1 MANTKLINC
10 DQLQVSLTRVKA
22 YIDGGFSL
30 NNHNHHTDY
39 YTKNE
44 IDNKVNTINT
54 AINGKANA
62 NHSHASNGIT
72 AMTGY
77 AKPDST
83 GAIATTDN
91 LNTAIGKLEKA
102 LDGKSG
108 TSHNHDGSY
117 LGKTATAAAATKLAT
132 ARKINGV
139 SFDGTGDIT
148 ISANPNAHNQASN
161 TITAMTG
168 YAKPTETSAITTTDS
183 LNAAIGKLEKALEGK
198 QGSGSYAPASHTHD
212 NRYYT
217 ESEINTKISALQ
229 TTDADN
235 LAAAKAYADTKVAAL
250 VDSAPET
257 LDTLKELSDALGNDA
272 NFATT
277 MTTNLGNKA
286 DKNHGHGNATS
297 SAAGF
302 MSKDDKAKLDGIASG
317 ANNYV
322 HPTSSGNKH
331 IPSGG
336 SSGQFLG
343 WSADGTAKWVGNPN
357 TDNKVNVAA
366 DTTSETLYLTAATGA
381 GTAGLKYNSGV
392 KLNAK
397 TGAIT
402 ATTFVGALSGNA
414 SSATTAAKC
423 TGNAASA
430 SKVNG
435 TLTLQFNGTTSKTF
449 NGSLNQTF
457 NVTCAAIGA
466 ATTADA
472 AKATD
477 EEVTT
482 MLDTLF
488 GSAS

>member
-22 YIDGGFSL
+22 YIDGGFSV
-30 NNHNHHTDY
+30 NTHNHHLDY

-44 IDNKVNTINT
+44 INSKID
-54 AINGKANA
+54 AINSVINNKANSS
-62 NHSHASNGIT
+62 HSHGGT
-72 AMTGY
+72 DVVMTGY
-77 AKPDST
+77 AKPNST
-83 GAIATTDN
+83 SAITTGDT
-91 LNTAIGKLEKA
+91 LNVALGKIEKA
-102 LDGKSG
+102 LDNKSDI
-108 TSHNHDGSY
+108 SHNHNNTY
-117 LGKTATAAAATKLAT
+117 LGINATAKSADKLAT
-132 ARKINGV
+132 VRQINGV
-139 SFDGTGDIT
+139 NFDGTANIT
-148 ISANPNAHNQASN
+148 ITANPNAHNQASN
-161 TITAMTG
+161 TINAMTG
-168 YAKPTETSAITTTDS
+168 YAIATESSAIIAGDT
-183 LNAAIGKLEKALEGK
+183 LNAAIGKLEFKVDSK
-198 QGSGSYAPASHTHD
+198 QDSGDFAQRVHNHD
-212 NRYYT
+212 DRYYT

-229 TTDADN
+229 TTDTNN
-235 LAAAKAYADTKVAAL
+235 LKAAKDYTDTKVAAL

-257 LDTLKELSDALGNDA
+257 LDTLNELSAALGDDP
-272 NFATT
+272 NFAAT
-277 MTTNLGNKA
+277 MATSLGNKA
-286 DKNHGHGNATS
+286 DKGHGHSNATT

-302 MSKDDKAKLDGIASG
+302 MSKDDKAKLDGIAAN
-317 ANNYV
+317 ANNYT

-331 IPSGG
+331 IPAGG

-357 TDNKVNVAA
+357 TDSKVGVTA
-366 DTTSETLYLTAATGA
+366 DTASETLYLTAATGA

-402 ATTFVGALSGNA
+402 ATTFKGALDGNA
-414 SSATTAAKC
+414 ATATTAGAC
-423 TGNAASA
+423 SGNAASA
-430 SKVNG
+430 NKVNH

-449 NGSLNQTF
+449 NGSSDQTF

-477 EEVTT
+477 EEVTA

>member
-1 MANTKLINC
+1 MPNTKLINC
-10 DQLQVSLTRVKA
+10 DQLEIALTKVKT
-22 YIDGGFSL
+22 YVDGKFALSGH
-30 NNHNHHTDY
+30 NHNSLY
-39 YTKNE
+39 YTQAE
-44 IDNKVNTINT
+44 INTKVDALNT
-54 AINGKANA
+54 AINSKAGA
-62 NHSHASNGIT
+62 SHTHKASDINI
-72 AMTGY
+72 MTGY
-77 AKPDST
+77 TKPDSA
-83 GAIATTDN
+83 GAISTSDT

-102 LDGKSG
+102 LDDKSS
-108 TSHNHDGSY
+108 TSHNHNGVY
-117 LGKTATAAAATKLAT
+117 LGVNSTAKAANKLAT
-132 ARKINGV
+132 ARTINGV
-139 SFDGTGDIT
+139 NFDGTANIT
-148 ISANPNAHNQASN
+148 ITAAPNAHNQASN

-168 YAKPTETSAITTTDS
+168 YAKPTATSAITTTDS

-198 QGSGSYAPASHTHD
+198 QGSGSYAPASHNHD
-212 NRYYT
+212 DRYYT

-286 DKNHGHGNATS
+286 DKNHGHGNATT

-317 ANNYV
+317 ANNYT

-331 IPSGG
+331 IPAGG
-336 SSGQFLG
+336 SSGQFLS
-343 WSADGTAKWVGNPN
+343 WAADGTAKWVGNPN
-357 TDNKVNVAA
+357 TDNKVNVSA
-366 DTTSETLYLTAATGA
+366 DTVSETLYLTAATGA

-402 ATTFVGALSGNA
+402 ATTFKGALEGNA
-414 SSATTAAKC
+414 TSATTAAAC
-423 TGNAASA
+423 SGNAASA
-430 SKVNG
+430 SKVNNK
-435 TLTLQFNGTTSKTF
+435 LTLQFNGAGGVTYD
-449 NGSLNQTF
+449 GSSAQTF

-466 ATTADA
+466 ATVADA

-477 EEVTT
+477 EEVNT
-482 MLDTLF
+482 MLSTLF
-488 GSAS
+488 G